1 MIQFM
6 GGVWGMNRAEL
17 INGRTAVNRH
27 LYLVNEFVA
36 DVKRFAENH
45 EKSLEDSLDYLLAVK
60 IKHSSNDTARCAWEI
75 IAEKAKFDLHIK

>member
-1 MIQFM
+1 M
-6 GGVWGMNRAEL
+6 GGVWGMNRVET

-27 LYLVNEFVA
+27 LYLVIEFVD

-45 EKSLEDSLDYLLAVK
+45 EKTLEDSLNYLLAVK

-75 IAEKAKFDLHIK
+75 IAEKAKIDLDIK